1 MSERGSF
8 VTEYIY
14 CKKCFEAAWEVLNR
28 NEKWMHATIAH
39 GYGEVKSQTRIISG
53 GIGGLYPRQEIDDF
67 KYEIIPLLQNV
78 ICCPLRMAVL
88 AETGWF
94 LTTIKPKGKDV

>member
-14 CKKCFEAAWEVLNR
+14 CKKCFDAAWEVLNR
-28 NEKWMHATIAH
+28 DGKWLHATIAN
-39 GYGEVKSQTRIISG
+39 GYGGDKAQTRIISG
-53 GIGGLYPRQEIDDF
+53 GIRGLFPRQEIDDF
-67 KYEIIPLLQNV
+67 KHEIIPLLQKV
-78 ICCPLRMAVL
+78 ICHPLRMAVL

-94 LTTIKPKGKDV
+94 LTTIKPKG